1 MVAPS
6 GDDKLPIL
14 AESYNTMRWLN
25 VPSYGDISALTQI
38 IDRRKVGKISRW
50 CVRFRQKAVSI
61 NSPFLTVSSC
71 LDGNF
76 GRQVRV
82 NIVSIAGHSGQHPQ

>member
-38 IDRRKVGKISRW
+38 IDRRKVGKISR
-50 CVRFRQKAVSI
+50 
-61 NSPFLTVSSC
+61 
-71 LDGNF
+71 
-76 GRQVRV
+76 
-82 NIVSIAGHSGQHPQ
+82 